1 MKITLCLMM
10 GLPAAGKST
19 LLRCL
24 RNHIEHYANDV
35 HVCVVDYDK
44 IIPNNLQFAEG
55 LEKSSTV
62 SYHEKLQATELG
74 ISDRE
79 DAESRISESTVWKSY
94 RTSVYNL
101 LQLIVLNLRN
111 PSSDGATK
119 LIEADEKLC
128 RLNDCQDL
136 CSCFYGAGISVGK
149 LMQSPTK
156 ELHHII
162 FLDDNMFYRSMRYSI
177 FQLARRNECSY
188 CQIFIDRDID
198 TLIERNRCRDE
209 RVSNETIYKMAGLIE
224 NPNPIRNKWEVNTY
238 VVKDNVK
245 NDELLEFIRVCSHY
259 PYKPEEDKSEVR
271 VLDRKQCY
279 ESFVHQIDQVVRKYI
294 SKEIKLK
301 KDTSSVKSLA
311 QLFNKAKK
319 LFLDEVRHND
329 LHDNA
334 MLEIIFE
341 EFKSVKY
348 GEEAREKEEI
358 SQSWIRDVETMF
370 ANFIKYRVA

>member
-19 LLRCL
+19 LLRYL
-24 RNHIEHYANDV
+24 RNHIEQYANDV

-44 IIPNNLQFAEG
+44 IIPNNLQFTEG
-55 LEKSSTV
+55 REKSSNV
-62 SYHEKLQATELG
+62 SYHEQLDATKLS

-79 DAESRISESTVWKSY
+79 DAESRISESTIWKSY

-101 LQLIVLNLRN
+101 VQLIVLNLKSPN
-111 PSSDGATK
+111 SDCATK

-128 RLNDCQDL
+128 RLNDWQDF
-136 CSCFYGAGISVGK
+136 CSCFYEEGISVGK
-149 LMQSPTK
+149 LMESQAK

-177 FQLARRNECSY
+177 FQLARRHECSY

-198 TLIERNRCRDE
+198 TLIERNGCRDAS
-209 RVSNETIYKMAGLIE
+209 VSNETIYKMASLIE
-224 NPNPIRNKWEVNTY
+224 NPNPIRNKWEMNTY
-238 VVKDNVK
+238 VVKDNV
-245 NDELLEFIRVCSHY
+245 NNGELLEFIRACSYY
-259 PYKPEEDKSEVR
+259 PYKNEEDKSEAR
-271 VLDRKQCY
+271 ALDRKQCY
-279 ESFVHQIDQVVRKYI
+279 ESFVHQLDQVLRKYI

-311 QLFNKAKK
+311 ELFNKAKK
-319 LFLDEVRHND
+319 IFLDEVRHND
-329 LHDNA
+329 LHDNT

-348 GEEAREKEEI
+348 GKEAREKVEI
-358 SQSWIRDVETMF
+358 SQSWIKDVEKMF
-370 ANFIKYRVA
+370 ADFIKYKVA

>member
-1 MKITLCLMM
+1 M

-19 LLRCL
+19 LLRYL
-24 RNHIEHYANDV
+24 RNHIEQYANDV

-55 LEKSSTV
+55 LEKGSDV
-62 SYHEKLQATELG
+62 SYHEQFNATELG

-79 DAESRISESTVWKSY
+79 NAESRTSESAIWKNY

-101 LQLIVLNLRN
+101 VQLIVLNLRSPN
-111 PSSDGATK
+111 SDCAAK

-128 RLNDCQDL
+128 HLKDWQDL
-136 CSCFYGAGISVGK
+136 CSCFYGVRITVGE
-149 LMQSPTK
+149 LIQSPAK

-177 FQLARRNECSY
+177 FQLARRHECSY

-198 TLIERNRCRDE
+198 TLIERNGCRDAQ
-209 RVSNETIYKMAGLIE
+209 VSSETIYKMAGLIE
-224 NPNPIRNKWEVNTY
+224 NPNPIRNKWEMNTY

-245 NDELLEFIRVCSHY
+245 NDELLEFIRTCSYY
-259 PYKPEEDKSEVR
+259 PYKHEEDTSEAR
-271 VLDRKQCY
+271 ALDRKQCY

-311 QLFNKAKK
+311 ELFNKAKK
-319 LFLDEVRHND
+319 LFLDEIRHID
-329 LHDNA
+329 LYDNT

-348 GEEAREKEEI
+348 GEEAHEKVEI
-358 SQSWIRDVETMF
+358 SQSWIKDVEKIF
-370 ANFIKYRVA
+370 ADFIKYNVA